1 MRWLVPRPVQLEH
14 RYPELQIALTTTTD
28 HTINFKTEPY
38 DAAIVFGTQ
47 LSAGDL
53 LFEEALTP
61 VMSADYSHHD
71 ALEKATLLHPTRD
84 KTDWSLWLAKQQLFQ
99 PAMRK
104 NQHFD
109 TMDLAITAAIQGL
122 GVAIAD
128 ETLVEEDVRAGRLL
142 RPFAR
147 SVKTGASYRLVL
159 RESHNKAAGLA
170 AFRQGLLGDQSSL
183 TWWRITRRKKLKRAR
198 IKRLTEGEILHVYSI
213 QCVTNGRVRAHRP
226 ASEPAPVIPP
236 SYGWRRAQTAPSSQR
251 SVRQTHY
258 RDRSHRCTMAL
269 TSANYRK
276 HTALHCRATRH
287 WHRYRVRLQQ
297 HNQTSNASMA
307 V

>member
-1 MRWLVPRPVQLEH
+1 MSHRTLPLNAIDAFLVTARHLNLTHAAKELCLTQGAVSRKIATLEAWFGFTLFERHARGLHLSPQGSALLPELRSAFDHLLKVADQAQAQQTVVRLKSPTCAMRWLVPRLVQLEH

-84 KTDWSLWLAKQQLFQ
+84 KTDWSLWLAKQQVFQ

-122 GVAIAD
+122 GLAIAD
-128 ETLVEEDVRAGRLL
+128 ETLVEEDIRAGRLV
-142 RPFAR
+142 RPFSR

-170 AFRQGLLGDQSSL
+170 AFREGLLG
-183 TWWRITRRKKLKRAR
+183 I
-198 IKRLTEGEILHVYSI
+198 
-213 QCVTNGRVRAHRP
+213 N
-226 ASEPAPVIPP
+226 PV
-236 SYGWRRAQTAPSSQR
+236 
-251 SVRQTHY
+251 
-258 RDRSHRCTMAL
+258 
-269 TSANYRK
+269 
-276 HTALHCRATRH
+276 
-287 WHRYRVRLQQ
+287 
-297 HNQTSNASMA
+297 
-307 V
+307 